1 MSVPIPSPSC
11 AAKSK
16 PDQITSHYGLTED
29 DLINHKLPPKLKK
42 ADFEIES
49 DNDYSR
55 PFKRYKFSRT
65 SPISVKQLMDAT
77 TAFNYYLNNHR
88 NGTRTRDGFLLRTD
102 TSELKIT
109 IKITN
114 QKTLFTI
121 QEAHLPRLES
131 DPDLLSIL
139 ADIFQF
145 NDAYSDVS
153 GQNATII
160 SNHSKPSRRTIYPLT
175 LG

>member
-1 MSVPIPSPSC
+1 M
-11 AAKSK
+11 
-16 PDQITSHYGLTED
+16 
-29 DLINHKLPPKLKK
+29 
-42 ADFEIES
+42 
-49 DNDYSR
+49 
-55 PFKRYKFSRT
+55 
-65 SPISVKQLMDAT
+65 
-77 TAFNYYLNNHR
+77 
-88 NGTRTRDGFLLRTD
+88 GFLLRTD

-153 GQNATII
+153 GQRTPPSSLII
-160 SNHSKPSRRTIYPLT
+160 QNQAAAQFTPLT
-175 LG
+175 YWDSEYDGYAFNSEDLKQQLTAHHLSHINGHKLYPQQCMDNHW